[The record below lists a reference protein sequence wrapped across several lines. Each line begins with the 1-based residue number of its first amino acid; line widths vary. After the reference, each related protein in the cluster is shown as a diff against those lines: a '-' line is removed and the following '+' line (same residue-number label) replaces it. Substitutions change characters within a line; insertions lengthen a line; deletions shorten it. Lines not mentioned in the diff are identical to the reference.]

1 VSAWI
6 GIIGTVIGALLAGS
20 AAWLNSRF
28 QLHNQEKRERK
39 KLFLSKLEELYE
51 LVAQFKRSCEMS
63 VVPQGPLNVSDIP
76 PLPIEK
82 LQMLIGLYA
91 PELEFLLGEM
101 FRRHEEFGAAL
112 IGRLDRDARHD
123 FLGDIAGTTTLLNL
137 TCEQLQREIVSLSK
151 SLSNPAA
158 NNSLDRSGGS
168 VFRIKPGAAKIG

>member
-1 VSAWI
+1 LIRAAASTPPLAASSSLLVSAWI

-20 AAWLNSRF
+20 AAWLNSRL
-28 QLHNQEKRERK
+28 QLHSQEKRERK

-63 VVPQGPLNVSDIP
+63 AAPQEPINVSDIP

-91 PELEFLLGEM
+91 PELEFLLGQL
-101 FRRHEEFGAAL
+101 FLRHEEFGAAL
-112 IGRLDRDARHD
+112 IGGVHHDTRHD
-123 FLGDIAGTTTLLNL
+123 FLGNIVGTSTLLNQ

-151 SLSNPAA
+151 K
-158 NNSLDRSGGS
+158 
-168 VFRIKPGAAKIG
+168 FI